1 MIYPVNILDAAKYD
15 YREIRKWVRIK
26 FGENTWFETE
36 THFKKM
42 LNQIGAM
49 PHAGEIPDEITELG
63 LTHYRQRLM
72 GQTRII
78 YQITEQAVYIHL
90 FVDSSRDF
98 STMLNQRLMQAR

>member
-1 MIYPVNILDAAKYD
+1 M
-15 YREIRKWVRIK
+15 K
-26 FGENTWFETE
+26 FGENTWLETE

-49 PHAGEIPDEITELG
+49 PHAGAIPDEIAELG
-63 LTHYRQRLM
+63 LTHYRQRLV
-72 GQTRII
+72 GQIRII
-78 YQITEQAVYIHL
+78 YQITDQAVYIHL